1 MAGAAPSM
9 WWMRPAGA
17 GGLPP
22 AGLPQGL
29 GRAEKFLGETAGM
42 WQYAVD
48 VATEAMLVEDAD
60 VNTEPPDRCHL
71 RGETMKYR
79 YSGPTS
85 GVTLQKGEEA
95 QEVMLHTGTEVE
107 LPEEHEVHQDPAGS
121 GSPDP
126 GRPATK
132 TSARTS
138 AGTDEPAAKG
148 A

>member
-1 MAGAAPSM
+1 
-9 WWMRPAGA
+9 
-17 GGLPP
+17 
-22 AGLPQGL
+22 
-29 GRAEKFLGETAGM
+29 
-42 WQYAVD
+42 
-48 VATEAMLVEDAD
+48 
-60 VNTEPPDRCHL
+60 
-71 RGETMKYR
+71 MKYR

-107 LPEEHEVHQDPAGS
+107 LPEEHEYTKTLLALGHLTPLSSQS
-121 GSPDP
+121 
-126 GRPATK
+126 RPATK